1 MKWIGIKVVEYHTA
15 YSEFV
20 YSFLGWVG
28 FEDDDD
34 EEDEGKSGGSGNRK

>member
-1 MKWIGIKVVEYHTA
+1 
-15 YSEFV
+15 V

-34 EEDEGKSGGSGNRK
+34 EEDEGKSGGSALFLWTDLPLRVTFLSGLV